1 MGLLEKAGKI
11 KDDDKPKKAVSKA
24 KKADPKPVKTAKAKP
39 AKEKS
44 KRDSRTKSPREPRVM
59 PDGFKLAGK
68 ASRFARRL
76 VDFIVTYGAFLG
88 VLGAFSMIDG
98 DFTYFWIGAILL
110 MLFNLVFLPYKTHR
124 TVGMFLTRTRY
135 VNSKGNHP
143 AFIHQIM
150 GSLTALYVMLSI
162 VFIGIG
168 AAETGGA
175 NWTIISIGIV
185 LALIVVSDY
194 VVTKLRAANGETQSM
209 YDAMFGCWF
218 VVADRGDVQSEG
230 WMARLETLGDWGEKR
245 GWSGTAADDE
255 DAESND

>member
-1 MGLLEKAGKI
+1 M
-11 KDDDKPKKAVSKA
+11 
-24 KKADPKPVKTAKAKP
+24 
-39 AKEKS
+39 
-44 KRDSRTKSPREPRVM
+44 
-59 PDGFKLAGK
+59 
-68 ASRFARRL
+68 
-76 VDFIVTYGAFLG
+76 
-88 VLGAFSMIDG
+88 
-98 DFTYFWIGAILL
+98 
-110 MLFNLVFLPYKTHR
+110 
-124 TVGMFLTRTRY
+124 
-135 VNSKGNHP
+135 
-143 AFIHQIM
+143 
-150 GSLTALYVMLSI
+150 MLSI

-185 LALIVVSDY
+185 LALIVVYDY

-245 GWSGTAADDE
+245 GWSGTAAEDE